1 MPCLVLREKPKAL
14 VAFAATGIGEALPG
28 FGNEL
33 PVISVG
39 LEREL
44 QDAEGRGIAQFA
56 VGLWRAE
63 RTVILAAGANDEF
76 ADAARGIGRAIG
88 RLRGKTLVFVI
99 VAGDHDIRV
108 GFVERLEERL
118 NSEVVAVGATGA
130 KERLVPVGKRAGGG
144 MRGEIG
150 AQPFI
155 LGRTG
160 FAATDVLALAVQHD
174 DVPGTEF
181 VAVVAGL
188 RVAGSRAKI
197 IEVRRGARGTKFVV
211 AGRRTRAGFRATPRF
226 VVAGEIF
233 LAAVGVGK
241 IADGHDSAGDFV
253 EELCRGF
260 RTGKILAVRDIARAD
275 EDCSLL
281 VGWRYA

>member
-1 MPCLVLREKPKAL
+1 MLCLVLREKPKL
-14 VAFAATGIGEALPG
+14 SVARAAAGIDETLPC

-44 QDAEGRGIAQFA
+44 QDAEGGGIAQFA
-56 VGLWRAE
+56 IGLWRAE
-63 RTVILAAGANDEF
+63 RAVILAAGAHNEF

-88 RLRGKTLVFVI
+88 RLRGKTFVI
-99 VAGDHDIRV
+99 VIMAGDYDIGV
-108 GFVERLEERL
+108 GFVKSLEEGL
-118 NSEVVAVGATGA
+118 NGEVVAVGAAGTE
-130 KERLVPVGKRAGGG
+130 ERLVPIGQRAGGG

-150 AQPFI
+150 AQPF
-155 LGRTG
+155 LLRRTG
-160 FAATDVLALAVQHD
+160 FAAADVLALAVQHD
-174 DVPGTEF
+174 DVPRSKL

-188 RVAGSRAKI
+188 RVAGSGAEI

-211 AGRRTRAGFRATPRF
+211 AGRRTRAGFRAAPRF

-233 LAAVGVGK
+233 LAAVGIGE
-241 IADGHDSAGDFV
+241 IANGHDSAGDFV

-260 RTGKILAVRDIARAD
+260 RTREILAIRDIARAD

>member
-1 MPCLVLREKPKAL
+1 MPCVFPREKLTIA
-14 VAFAATGIGEALPG
+14 VARADAGIGEALPC

-44 QDAEGRGIAQFA
+44 QDAEGGGIAQFA

-88 RLRGKTLVFVI
+88 RLRGKTLVIVI

-144 MRGEIG
+144 SGGGISP
-150 AQPFI
+150 QPFI
-155 LGRTG
+155 IGRTRV
-160 FAATDVLALAVQHD
+160 AAADVSDLYRGQD
-174 DVPGTEF
+174 DV
-181 VAVVAGL
+181 A
-188 RVAGSRAKI
+188 RSGS
-197 IEVRRGARGTKFVV
+197 
-211 AGRRTRAGFRATPRF
+211 
-226 VVAGEIF
+226 
-233 LAAVGVGK
+233 
-241 IADGHDSAGDFV
+241 
-253 EELCRGF
+253 
-260 RTGKILAVRDIARAD
+260 
-275 EDCSLL
+275 
-281 VGWRYA
+281 